1 MFCFNTNLEWV
12 IFVSSY
18 NNWHSKACCWQG
30 SILNLCYWS
39 SVRLDSPE
47 TIEYAW
53 NLSWDLELTSH
64 LKQSEWKCLSKAQS
78 FSTVFCP
85 CLGTIGSLENWESK
99 YWFLYNSDYL
109 LTCKCNKLMHASCC
123 NLHCSKPCYPPY
135 QSWTLTLPGF
145 YHTPSNIVWLMSS
158 LWCACVWLTVQVKH
172 FWWYTTFSETLRTFP
187 STILLH
193 LLHLPSCF

>member
-99 YWFLYNSDYL
+99 YWFLYILIIYL
-109 LTCKCNKLMHASCC
+109 LASVTNWCMLLVVIFIAVNLVISLSKLNFNSTRLLSHTFKRC
-123 NLHCSKPCYPPY
+123 
-135 QSWTLTLPGF
+135 LT
-145 YHTPSNIVWLMSS
+145 YV
-158 LWCACVWLTVQVKH
+158 
-172 FWWYTTFSETLRTFP
+172 
-187 STILLH
+187 
-193 LLHLPSCF
+193 